1 MQKDANYAPSEQ
13 NLEEDVA
20 QQMYQALAERMQSDG
35 MDVTADEIAQVIADQ
50 SITDASKS
58 PEADDKEQE
67 ILAKMIEYQAEY
79 DRQNPAYVVRGA
91 LLFCNHGS
99 HRRRLNL
106 PRCHGVYALKHPVM
120 FKPDCVVN
128 VNIPSFGVCD
138 STDNKTGGSVCYKTE
153 DGGTVKGTPCVP
165 IIVGTWDDVHDDTHI
180 GEEGKAAL
188 ITRSF
193 LVCKYKGLIEI
204 LRSGQEDD

>member
-1 MQKDANYAPSEQ
+1 MSEDTNYTPSEQ
-13 NLEEDVA
+13 NSEEAVA

-35 MDVTADEIAQVIADQ
+35 MDVTADEIAQAIAEQ
-50 SITDASKS
+50 STTDSS
-58 PEADDKEQE
+58 EPNDKEQE

-120 FKPDCVVN
+120 FKPDCVVD

-138 STDNKTGGSVCYKTE
+138 SVDNKT
-153 DGGTVKGTPCVP
+153 
-165 IIVGTWDDVHDDTHI
+165 
-180 GEEGKAAL
+180 
-188 ITRSF
+188 
-193 LVCKYKGLIEI
+193 
-204 LRSGQEDD
+204 